1 MEEQLQQLLL
11 RPESETL
18 DFKSKAYDLSTEWG
32 RFALVKDVVCMA
44 NTPRDHA
51 SYIILGVECPPF
63 GKCIVHGVESHPD
76 DELLHSQFTERVY
89 PIPSFRY
96 LKCDIGEKT
105 LGVIKLE
112 ISILTSQHAEI

>member
-1 MEEQLQQLLL
+1 MQEQLQQLLL

-63 GKCIVHGVESHPD
+63 GKASRHNKIVIIRI
-76 DELLHSQFTERVY
+76 LCYSQA
-89 PIPSFRY
+89 PW
-96 LKCDIGEKT
+96 KT
-105 LGVIKLE
+105 Y
-112 ISILTSQHAEI
+112 